1 MKKITGIILSAL
13 SVPFF
18 VLIILLIVGMVQTMA
33 GCTDV
38 ADVAAAKLPAD
49 TDYHNHTADLTHNI
63 VQAKADWI
71 AENGEWQPNLTAE
84 TEAYLVA
91 ETERMK
97 EDQ

>member
-38 ADVAAAKLPAD
+38 AAAKLPAD
-49 TDYHNHTADLTHNI
+49 TDYHNHTADLTADI
-63 VQAKADWI
+63 AQAKADWI
-71 AENGEWQPNLTAE
+71 AENGKWQPNLTAE

-97 EDQ
+97 EAQ

>member
-13 SVPFF
+13 SVLFF

-38 ADVAAAKLPAD
+38 AAAKLPAD
-49 TDYHNHTADLTHNI
+49 TDYHNHTADLTHDI

-71 AENGEWQPNLTAE
+71 AENGDLQPNLTAE

-97 EDQ
+97 EAQ

>member
-18 VLIILLIVGMVQTMA
+18 VLIILLIVGIVQTIA
-33 GCTDV
+33 GCT
-38 ADVAAAKLPAD
+38 DVAAAKLPAD
-49 TDYHNHTADLTHNI
+49 TDYHNHTADLTHDI

-97 EDQ
+97 EAQ

>member
-18 VLIILLIVGMVQTMA
+18 VLIILLIVGMVQTIA
-33 GCTDV
+33 GCT
-38 ADVAAAKLPAD
+38 DVAAAKLPAD
-49 TDYHNHTADLTHNI
+49 TDYHNHTADLTHDI

-91 ETERMK
+91 ETELMK
-97 EDQ
+97 EAQ

>member
-38 ADVAAAKLPAD
+38 AAAKLPAD
-49 TDYHNHTADLTHNI
+49 TDYHNHTADLTHDI

-84 TEAYLVA
+84 TEAEILVLV
-91 ETERMK
+91 EKMK
-97 EDQ
+97 EAGQ

>member
-1 MKKITGIILSAL
+1 MKKMTGIILSAL
-13 SVPFF
+13 SVLFF
-18 VLIILLIVGMVQTMA
+18 VLIILLIVGIVQTMA

-38 ADVAAAKLPAD
+38 AAELPAD
-49 TDYHNHTADLTHNI
+49 TDYYNHTADLTHDI
-63 VQAKADWI
+63 VQAKAYWI

-97 EDQ
+97 EAQ

>member
-13 SVPFF
+13 SVAFF

-38 ADVAAAKLPAD
+38 AAAKLPAD
-49 TDYHNHTADLTHNI
+49 TDYHNHTADLTHDI

-97 EDQ
+97 EAQ

>member
-33 GCTDV
+33 GCTE
-38 ADVAAAKLPAD
+38 VAAAKLPAD
-49 TDYHNHTADLTHNI
+49 TDYHNHTADLTHDI

>member
-13 SVPFF
+13 SVLFF

-38 ADVAAAKLPAD
+38 AAELPAD
-49 TDYHNHTADLTHNI
+49 TDYHNHTADLTHDI

-84 TEAYLVA
+84 TEAEILVLV
-91 ETERMK
+91 EKMK
-97 EDQ
+97 EAGQ